1 MDKLK
6 NVWSVFQNLGEFV
19 YASDIETNELVYL
32 NRKAMDTFGLKSID
46 EIKGRKCYEVLQG
59 SNLPCALCTNNQL
72 SVGNYVEWGYYN
84 HVIDRHLMV
93 KDTMV
98 EDPDTG
104 KKYRIGITIDVTGHT
119 TKETAQDDILKI
131 YQKMEMLVNK
141 GMKEAISAEAPE
153 VCAQWYRCFDEGKD
167 IMIQDLEEIKES
179 DPLQYENLKRQGI
192 RSLVVVPLYDNGKV
206 IAFYGV
212 DNPPPIFLEYSHDI
226 LQIVA
231 AFLLACLKR
240 RKLLAKLMEL
250 SYKDALTGIGNRF
263 AMTNYIRQMDRK
275 QSVAVVYCDVTGLK
289 QVNDT
294 QGHEAGDTLIRN
306 ACESLKQ
313 VFDGYA
319 LFRTGGDELMVICPN
334 ITHAIADDRVAQ
346 LKKTM
351 KDYSV
356 NLAVGMVWLEEMGV
370 SLERSV
376 MEAEKRMYEDKAE
389 YYKTSGI
396 ERRKI

>member
-131 YQKMEMLVNK
+131 TVKN
-141 GMKEAISAEAPE
+141 A
-153 VCAQWYRCFDEGKD
+153 
-167 IMIQDLEEIKES
+167 
-179 DPLQYENLKRQGI
+179 
-192 RSLVVVPLYDNGKV
+192 NGKERT
-206 IAFYGV
+206 IAVSTVG
-212 DNPPPIFLEYSHDI
+212 
-226 LQIVA
+226 QG
-231 AFLLACLKR
+231 
-240 RKLLAKLMEL
+240 EL
-250 SYKDALTGIGNRF
+250 
-263 AMTNYIRQMDRK
+263 
-275 QSVAVVYCDVTGLK
+275 
-289 QVNDT
+289 
-294 QGHEAGDTLIRN
+294 
-306 ACESLKQ
+306 
-313 VFDGYA
+313 YA
-319 LFRTGGDELMVICPN
+319 D
-334 ITHAIADDRVAQ
+334 
-346 LKKTM
+346 
-351 KDYSV
+351 
-356 NLAVGMVWLEEMGV
+356 
-370 SLERSV
+370 
-376 MEAEKRMYEDKAE
+376 
-389 YYKTSGI
+389 
-396 ERRKI
+396 

>member
-72 SVGNYVEWGYYN
+72 SVGNYVEWSYYN

-141 GMKEAISAEAPE
+141 GMKEAISAEAP
-153 VCAQWYRCFDEGKD
+153 DESID
-167 IMIQDLEEIKES
+167 IIWSIWERLSVVSEPTYLNKIKM
-179 DPLQYENLKRQGI
+179 
-192 RSLVVVPLYDNGKV
+192 VVMTTPMSGVHR
-206 IAFYGV
+206 AFT
-212 DNPPPIFLEYSHDI
+212 
-226 LQIVA
+226 
-231 AFLLACLKR
+231 R
-240 RKLLAKLMEL
+240 R
-250 SYKDALTGIGNRF
+250 R
-263 AMTNYIRQMDRK
+263 
-275 QSVAVVYCDVTGLK
+275 
-289 QVNDT
+289 
-294 QGHEAGDTLIRN
+294 
-306 ACESLKQ
+306 
-313 VFDGYA
+313 
-319 LFRTGGDELMVICPN
+319 RTC
-334 ITHAIADDRVAQ
+334 
-346 LKKTM
+346 KTCHR
-351 KDYSV
+351 
-356 NLAVGMVWLEEMGV
+356 
-370 SLERSV
+370 RSV
-376 MEAEKRMYEDKAE
+376 PN
-389 YYKTSGI
+389 GI
-396 ERRKI
+396 AALMRARIS

>member
-141 GMKEAISAEAPE
+141 GMKEAISAEAPDESIDIILEYMGKALCGERTYVFEQNQNGGDDNTYEWCASGVHSEKENLQNLPPE

-226 LQIVA
+226 LQIAA

-289 QVNDT
+289 
-294 QGHEAGDTLIRN
+294 
-306 ACESLKQ
+306 
-313 VFDGYA
+313 
-319 LFRTGGDELMVICPN
+319 
-334 ITHAIADDRVAQ
+334 
-346 LKKTM
+346 
-351 KDYSV
+351 
-356 NLAVGMVWLEEMGV
+356 
-370 SLERSV
+370 
-376 MEAEKRMYEDKAE
+376 
-389 YYKTSGI
+389 
-396 ERRKI
+396 